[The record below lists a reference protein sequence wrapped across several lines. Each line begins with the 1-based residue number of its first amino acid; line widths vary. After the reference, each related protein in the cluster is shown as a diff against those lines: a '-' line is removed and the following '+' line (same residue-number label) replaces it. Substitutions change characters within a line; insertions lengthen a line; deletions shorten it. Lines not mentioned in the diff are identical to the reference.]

1 MFRVIGI
8 NAVAFHFCFCWAGG
22 GAGGGLS
29 FSVWR
34 APLANIVADP
44 SDTLLLFSRNAPPTS
59 PPPPLTMSSDADP
72 IRLHGQAAQFA
83 AQPYREDIG
92 QLGLT
97 LRELL
102 NTSKTTQ
109 ENLDDIKPGQVFAL
123 FISVL
128 TNRLEHT
135 LAGGAVL
142 NNVKQAMA
150 HISESALTTF
160 ESTVQGIDML
170 DALADWREPR
180 ESVPLPAPL
189 SSKPVKKRPRPTE
202 APPTSSSSSS
212 VAAAEQR
219 QQTAPRPPS
228 VQSSGMASLLG
239 RLGVKKN

>member
-1 MFRVIGI
+1 
-8 NAVAFHFCFCWAGG
+8 
-22 GAGGGLS
+22 
-29 FSVWR
+29 
-34 APLANIVADP
+34 
-44 SDTLLLFSRNAPPTS
+44 
-59 PPPPLTMSSDADP
+59 MSSDADP

-160 ESTVQGIDML
+160 ESTVQGIDIL

-180 ESVPLPAPL
+180 ESGPLPALL
-189 SSKPVKKRPRPTE
+189 SSKPAKKRPRPTE
-202 APPTSSSSSS
+202 TTTPTPS
-212 VAAAEQR
+212 VAAAAERR